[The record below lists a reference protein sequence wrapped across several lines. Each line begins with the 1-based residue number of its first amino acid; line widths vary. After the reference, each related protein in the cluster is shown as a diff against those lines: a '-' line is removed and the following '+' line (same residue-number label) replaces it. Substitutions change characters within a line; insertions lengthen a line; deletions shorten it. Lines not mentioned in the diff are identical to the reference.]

1 MGFFG
6 VVPLAV
12 HSIAY
17 SAIPVGFMGAVG
29 LATGPTVRIGTELT
43 RSVKRAKRIAMW
55 CMGFAAVVG
64 VLVSLLLYWLR
75 VPIIRLFINDEDVLQ
90 VSRRSR
96 CCFCS
101 GNARPQRVY
110 FHSLPSRACLDIWTR
125 VCLFVFI
132 LYVFAINRAILRAL
146 GMQWRIAAVVVACQR
161 ACRNFESDRTRVD
174 IYH

>member
-1 MGFFG
+1 M
-6 VVPLAV
+6 VPLHVAV

-17 SAIPVGFMGAVG
+17 NPIPVVFMSAVG
-29 LATGPTVRIGTELT
+29 LATGLTVRIGTELT
-43 RSVKRAKRIAMW
+43 RSMKRAKRIAMW

-75 VPIIRLFINDEDVLQ
+75 VPIIRLFVNDENVLQ

-110 FHSLPSRACLDIWTR
+110 FHSLRISGEECACLSLFSMYLPSIVPFCARWECSGVLRPSWWLAKEHAEILNLIVR
-125 VCLFVFI
+125 V
-132 LYVFAINRAILRAL
+132 
-146 GMQWRIAAVVVACQR
+146 
-161 ACRNFESDRTRVD
+161 
-174 IYH
+174 